1 MDYVSLALVN
11 KPNKTV
17 KIRVVAVCDA
27 GASGALGL
35 GSFWSDATQKK
46 NGSE

>member
-1 MDYVSLALVN
+1 MDYMRLSLVN

-27 GASGALGL
+27 GASGGLVL
-35 GSFWSDATQKK
+35 GSFWSDAAQK